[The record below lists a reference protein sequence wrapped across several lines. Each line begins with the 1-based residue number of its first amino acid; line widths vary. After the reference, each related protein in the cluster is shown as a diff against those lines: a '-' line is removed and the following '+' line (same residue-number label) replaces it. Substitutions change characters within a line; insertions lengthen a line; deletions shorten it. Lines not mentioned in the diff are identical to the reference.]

1 MRNRP
6 LHRNEIV
13 NRIFLSYDFIVLSKL
28 FPYLKNA
35 TAQAWA
41 FSATTEI
48 LNAGTHVL
56 KAWQMFTDLETSI
69 DTAGNLNQIQVQI
82 ELTGTQFGV
91 KPPGIPMPKTIKHAN
106 DGYKCPAPTK
116 RKTSMYLCC
125 VRNLKAKV
133 AIQKTKLLPRKN
145 GDLTIIYYVLQS
157 YGSNYLAQVTIDN
170 NHPLGRFDHWNLTW
184 EWMRGEFI
192 YSMRR
197 FWQFSL
203 DPMLSICNKLLNSPD
218 TKLFLVVDYLDCIY
232 GAAGQY
238 YQVMNFSK
246 VMNCQKRPIISDMPC
261 EKANDAQVE
270 KLPYLYKI
278 PPNVNRTTL
287 YPPEKWKI
295 AGVVN
300 PNYKCGQPFK
310 VEPTLFTDTSGLQA
324 TSIAIASWQIVC
336 NISRPTNDKSRCS
349 QALLLPSEALLIP
362 FKNRITKAKAWVSL
376 KNFQIPKKLPCG
388 DNCGF
393 SINWHVSSYYK
404 ILFNYFNGVELV
416 MGETNGSNPKKDP
429 RVPGKQQ
436 FVISLKKSKTPR
448 IKIVA
453 GDGFPSKML
462 FNGEKCSLPTQIPI
476 ANGNNFHVNIV
487 QLALITLVVVL
498 LVN

>member
-197 FWQFSL
+197 FSL
-203 DPMLSICNKLLNSPD
+203 DPMLPICNKLLNSPD

-295 AGVVN
+295 VGVVN

-376 KNFQIPKKLPCG
+376 KNFQIPKNSKKVVV
-388 DNCGF
+388 GF
-393 SINWHVSSYYK
+393 ENVYS
-404 ILFNYFNGVELV
+404 FNGTFLPKLNNTILCQVLTGLNLL

-436 FVISLKKSKTPR
+436 FVISLKNQTSGR
-448 IKIVA
+448 LSVIN
-453 GDGFPSKML
+453 SL

-476 ANGNNFHVNIV
+476 ANGNRFHVNIV
-487 QLALITLVVVL
+487 QLPLITLVVVL